1 MNLLDTG
8 IVIEMLKEK
17 EQRQGIISIITLAEI
32 LRGINT
38 QKRPAIRRLLEESFA
53 VINLDTT
60 AVEKYCDLYSN
71 LKKQGTLLP
80 DADLFIAA
88 AAIKHDLTLETTDE
102 RFQRLKTRRLKTQII

>member
-8 IVIEMLKEK
+8 IVTEMLKEK

-38 QKRPAIRRLLEESFA
+38 QKRPAIKRLLEESFA
-53 VINLDTT
+53 VLNLDSTV
-60 AVEKYCDLYSN
+60 VEKYCDLYSN

-88 AAIKHDLTLETTDE
+88 TAMTHDLTLETTDAH
-102 RFQRLKTRRLKTQII
+102 FQRLKPNGLKLK